1 LKLFTRIA
9 STHEVGRTTRQG
21 EHLVCDDRV
30 LLTTRWLSAII
41 VPFLLAAFGVLYLLP
56 EHTGELFAWNIQ
68 PRMTSMMLGEA
79 YLAGAY
85 FFVRAVLSPRWHQI
99 AVGFLPVTTFA
110 TLMGITT
117 ILHWDRFNHG
127 SVAFWTWVVL
137 YFITP
142 FLVPAV
148 WWRNRRTDPGT
159 PEARDLLVPA
169 WVRRVIGILGVGTV
183 LTGLLFFLQPDS
195 MIGAWPWK
203 LTLLT
208 AGVMGT
214 MFALAG
220 VGAICIALDARW
232 SAVRIAFQSQMIA
245 LVLVVLAIVF
255 SWGNFR
261 QANPLT
267 WIFVA
272 GMFFLLVASPVFY
285 LWMERNRRVLA
296 SGSTNR

>member
-1 LKLFTRIA
+1 
-9 STHEVGRTTRQG
+9 
-21 EHLVCDDRV
+21 
-30 LLTTRWLSAII
+30 
-41 VPFLLAAFGVLYLLP
+41 
-56 EHTGELFAWNIQ
+56 
-68 PRMTSMMLGEA
+68 MMLGEA
-79 YLAGAY
+79 YLAVAY
-85 FFVRAVLSPRWHQI
+85 FFVRAVLSPRWHRV

-110 TLMGITT
+110 TLMGIST
-117 ILHWDRFNHG
+117 ILYWDRFNHG

-137 YFITP
+137 YFTTP

-148 WWRNRRTDPGT
+148 WWRNRKTDPGT
-159 PEARDLLVPA
+159 LDTRDLLVPA
-169 WVRRVIGILGVGTV
+169 WLRWVICALGVGTV
-183 LTGLLFFLQPDS
+183 FIGLLFFLQPNF

-208 AGVMGT
+208 AAVMGT

-220 VGAICIALDARW
+220 AGAICIALDTRW

-255 SWGNFR
+255 SWGDFR

-267 WIFVA
+267 WVFVA
-272 GMFFLLVASPVFY
+272 GMLFLLVTSPLLY

-296 SGSTNR
+296 TGSTSG